1 MLNDQLIRV
10 LQIVNQRSEDYERR
24 MQSSRV
30 KRAMARMAITCV
42 SREEML
48 RISVMG
54 IVADA
59 IEDENTRQTVGN
71 RCDELLRGFWADVT
85 AQERVR
91 GVMDTKTMLGFQRE
105 WVNRLIRDIEDKED
119 GLVFAMDDVS
129 AGEAKRVPA

>member
-1 MLNDQLIRV
+1 MLEDQLIRV

-24 MQSSRV
+24 MQTSRV

-59 IEDENTRQTVGN
+59 VDDEHDR
-71 RCDELLRGFWADVT
+71 RCVAERCEELLRCFWTDVG
-85 AQERVR
+85 AHERTR
-91 GVMDTKTMLGFQRE
+91 GAMDTKAMLAFQRR
-105 WVNRLIRDIEDKED
+105 WVEGLIGDIEAQE
-119 GLVFAMDDVS
+119 GEQLVFAIDGVR
-129 AGEAKRVPA
+129 AGGAAPA

>member
-59 IEDENTRQTVGN
+59 IEDEDTRQTVGN